1 MIERE
6 CTNLVLRWYHGR
18 PSLHALCGENKHIFD
33 LPLPS
38 NATVTLDEIEGA
50 RLEIRATFS
59 WESAQEF
66 GLGGTARLKS
76 MVVWQMN
83 AI

>member
-6 CTNLVLRWYHGR
+6 CTNVVLSMVPWQTIT
-18 PSLHALCGENKHIFD
+18 HALCGENKHISD

-38 NATVTLDEIEGA
+38 NATVTLDEIEGD
-50 RLEIRATFS
+50 RLEIRAIFS

>member
-1 MIERE
+1 
-6 CTNLVLRWYHGR
+6 
-18 PSLHALCGENKHIFD
+18 LCAENKHISD
-33 LPLPS
+33 LPLAS
-38 NATVTLDEIEGA
+38 NATVTLDEIEGD
-50 RLEIRATFS
+50 RLEIRATFA

-66 GLGGTARLKS
+66 GLGGSARLKS